1 MATRILEAGRLAGS
15 AKNRQPWRFHV
26 VEDAGVKERLAE
38 TVFAPGNVTGAA
50 LVVAVSVSGKG
61 PTRFD
66 AGRAAQNML
75 LAAWNEGVA
84 SSPNGMPDAGRTAEV
99 LGLEPDEEP
108 AVVLSFGYPAAQRR
122 SPEERSPEE
131 WAAAANRRPL
141 EELVRRH

>member
-1 MATRILEAGRLAGS
+1 M
-15 AKNRQPWRFHV
+15 NRQPWRFHV
-26 VEDAGVKERLAE
+26 VENGSVKERLAE
-38 TVFAPGNVTGAA
+38 TVFAPGNVTGAP
-50 LVVAVSVSGKG
+50 LVVAITVSGKG

-84 SSPNGMPDAGRTAEV
+84 SSPNGMPDAARTAEV

-108 AVVLSFGYPAAQRR
+108 AIVLSFGYPAAPRR
-122 SPEERSPEE
+122 SPEERSPDE